1 MRIQLSED
9 VIVCDRETART
20 IWNKEP
26 SLRHQLW
33 LEQEFTDALLLG
45 PEEIDKIK
53 AKKKEKGGYIYK
65 KGAELC

>member
-9 VIVCDRETART
+9 VIVCDRETAKV

-26 SLRHQLW
+26 ALRPHLW
-33 LEQEFTDALLLG
+33 LEQEVKDALLLG

-53 AKKKEKGGYIYK
+53 EKKHGKSGFVYK
-65 KGAELC
+65 KGVEL